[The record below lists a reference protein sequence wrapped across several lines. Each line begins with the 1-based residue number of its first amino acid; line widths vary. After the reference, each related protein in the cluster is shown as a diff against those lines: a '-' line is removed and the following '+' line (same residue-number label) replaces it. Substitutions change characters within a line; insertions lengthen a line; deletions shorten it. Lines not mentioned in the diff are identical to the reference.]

1 VWSCLD
7 SFDVRLAELSRLV
20 TELKSEI
27 VAVIDHARGG

>member
-1 VWSCLD
+1 
-7 SFDVRLAELSRLV
+7 VRLAELSRLV